1 MGHMRFIAIDG
12 PQQDARE
19 HLTKECE
26 QHRIE
31 RGSKLSDYT
40 STAETDLRRDQRAV
54 HSVDRR
60 WHSQPRRMSVE
71 AIGLSSTQA

>member
-19 HLTKECE
+19 HLMKEKCE

-31 RGSKLSDYT
+31 RGSKLSDYA
-40 STAETDLRRDQRAV
+40 STADFHR
-54 HSVDRR
+54 
-60 WHSQPRRMSVE
+60 
-71 AIGLSSTQA
+71 